1 MPKPYVFKLEKVL
14 DFRKQIEEQAR
25 LALAEAHRLHDEQK
39 KVVQEIEQKK
49 INHQKKEYAKLSAND
64 LWLWRQYDEALSR
77 DLHSA
82 QNRLKQLAL
91 NLQRCRI
98 EAVQKSKDR
107 KLLEKLKE
115 NQAKKYYEEE
125 NLKEQKEYDE
135 MATLRFKS
143 KTF

>member
-1 MPKPYVFKLEKVL
+1 MPKPYSFKLEKIL
-14 DFRKQIEEQAR
+14 DFRKQVEEQAR
-25 LALAEAHRLHDEQK
+25 LALAEATRLHADQK
-39 KVVQEIEQKK
+39 KIVDEIEQKK
-49 INHQKKEYAKLSAND
+49 INHQKKEYEKLSVDD
-64 LWLWRQYDEALSR
+64 LWLWRQYNEALTK

-82 QNRLKQLAL
+82 QNRLTQLAL
-91 NLQRCRI
+91 NLQRCRT

-143 KTF
+143 KTL

>member
-1 MPKPYVFKLEKVL
+1 MPKPYAFKLEKIL
-14 DFRKQIEEQAR
+14 DFRKQVEEQAR
-25 LALAEAHRLHDEQK
+25 LALAEASRLHADQK
-39 KVVQEIEQKK
+39 KIVDEIEQKK
-49 INHQKKEYAKLSAND
+49 INHQKKEYEKLSVDD
-64 LWLWRQYDEALSR
+64 LWLWRQYDEALTK

-82 QNRLKQLAL
+82 QNRLTQLAL
-91 NLQRCRI
+91 NLQRCRT

-125 NLKEQKEYDE
+125 NLKEQKEHDE